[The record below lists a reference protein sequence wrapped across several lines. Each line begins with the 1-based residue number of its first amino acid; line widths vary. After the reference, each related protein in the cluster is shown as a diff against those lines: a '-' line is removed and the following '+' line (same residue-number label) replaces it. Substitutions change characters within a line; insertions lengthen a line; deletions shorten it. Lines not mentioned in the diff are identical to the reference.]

1 MMKQNKYT
9 ASAVLD
15 VDGVL
20 CDFEALACEAFGH
33 KNRHLY
39 SLEERY
45 PQYDPGIIQ
54 EFVNTEDNYI
64 NLSPIFGGILLLQQL
79 KERGFYTILMTSR
92 GKHLEAVTKAW
103 LTLYNLEPDLL
114 VFESDKAGG
123 IKEWNYLGEGQSLFP
138 NITLFVD
145 DSVLQLQQVK
155 KLNPEVTC
163 LAWGQPWNTEWFPR
177 IRYNESNYKI
187 EANVGMGEWKYIW
200 EK

>member
-1 MMKQNKYT
+1 MPPKNKYT

-20 CDFEALACEAFGH
+20 CNFEALACEAFGH

-54 EFVNTEDNYI
+54 EFVNNEDNYI

-92 GKHLEAVTKAW
+92 GEHLRAVTEAW
-103 LTLYNLEPDLL
+103 LTVYHLEPDGLI
-114 VFESDKAGG
+114 FEKNKADR
-123 IKEWNYLGEGQSLFP
+123 IYDWNFGVIGELQP
-138 NITLFVD
+138 ITLFVD
-145 DSVLQLQQVK
+145 DSVSHLQQVK

-163 LAWGQPWNTEWFPR
+163 LSYSQPWNTEWFPR
-177 IRYNESNYKI
+177 IRYNGSNYKI
-187 EANVGMGEWKYIW
+187 EANVGLGEWCWMW
-200 EK
+200 ER